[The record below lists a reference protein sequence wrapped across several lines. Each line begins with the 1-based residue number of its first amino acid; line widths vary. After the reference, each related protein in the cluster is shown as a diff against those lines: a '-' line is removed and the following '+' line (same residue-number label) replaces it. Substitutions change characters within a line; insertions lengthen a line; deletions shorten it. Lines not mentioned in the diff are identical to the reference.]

1 MKSARRRARDLVVQG
16 LYSWQM
22 SGLSAAE
29 ILAHLSDSKD
39 FERAD
44 GAMLQRLLSGAI
56 EAAEN
61 LRAMLSP
68 LLDRPWPELSPVERA
83 VLLLAAF
90 ELSAAPEVPYR
101 VVINEAV
108 ELAKRFSTEKSGGFV
123 NAILDRIHNA
133 RLAAKT
139 GNTA

>member
-1 MKSARRRARDLVVQG
+1 
-16 LYSWQM
+16 
-22 SGLSAAE
+22 
-29 ILAHLSDSKD
+29 
-39 FERAD
+39 
-44 GAMLQRLLSGAI
+44 MLQRLLSGAI

-61 LRAMLSP
+61 LRATLSP

-108 ELAKRFSTEKSGGFV
+108 ELTKIFGGTDGHKYV
-123 NAILDRIHNA
+123 NGVLDRVSRA
-133 RLAAKT
+133 LRPAE
-139 GNTA
+139 TA

>member
-1 MKSARRRARDLVVQG
+1 MKSARRRARELVVQG

-61 LRAMLSP
+61 LRATLSP

-108 ELAKRFSTEKSGGFV
+108 ELTKIFGGTDGDKYV
-123 NAILDRIHNA
+123 NGVLDRVSRA
-133 RLAAKT
+133 LRPAE
-139 GNTA
+139 TA

>member
-1 MKSARRRARDLVVQG
+1 MKSARRRAREMAVQG

-22 SGLSAAE
+22 SGLPAAE

-44 GAMLQRLLSGAI
+44 GVMLQRMLAGTI
-56 EAAEN
+56 EASDS
-61 LRAMLSP
+61 LREKLAP
-68 LLDRPWPELSPVERA
+68 LLDRPWPGLSPVERA

-90 ELSAAPEVPYR
+90 ELSAMPEVPYR

-108 ELAKRFSTEKSGGFV
+108 ELAKIFGGTDGHKYV
-123 NAILDRIHNA
+123 NGVLDRVA
-133 RLAAKT
+133 RALRPAE
-139 GNTA
+139 TA

>member
-1 MKSARRRARDLVVQG
+1 MKSARRRAREMAVQG

-22 SGLSAAE
+22 SGLPAAE

-44 GAMLQRLLSGAI
+44 GAMLQRMLAGTI
-56 EAAEN
+56 EAADS
-61 LRAMLSP
+61 LRDKLVP
-68 LLDRPWPELSPVERA
+68 LLDRPWPGLSPVERA

-90 ELSAAPEVPYR
+90 ELSAMPEVPYR

-108 ELAKRFSTEKSGGFV
+108 ELAKIFGGTDGHKYV
-123 NAILDRIHNA
+123 NGVLDRVSRA
-133 RLAAKT
+133 LRPAE
-139 GNTA
+139 TA

>member
-1 MKSARRRARDLVVQG
+1 MKSARRRAREMAIQG

-22 SGLSAAE
+22 SGLPAAE
-29 ILAHLSDSKD
+29 ILAHLSDSRD

-44 GAMLQRLLSGAI
+44 RAMLQRLLSGAI
-56 EAAEN
+56 DAAES
-61 LRAMLSP
+61 LRETLSP

-90 ELSAAPEVPYR
+90 ELSAVPEVPYR

-108 ELAKRFSTEKSGGFV
+108 ELAKIFGGTDGHKYV
-123 NAILDRIHNA
+123 NGVLDRVSRA
-133 RLAAKT
+133 LRPAE
-139 GNTA
+139 TA